1 MRTGYVLIL
10 MGLIT
15 ACSSGGGA
23 SDLASNDAEP
33 PPANNPPTISGSP
46 ATTVTQDQAY
56 SFTPVASDPDRDT
69 LTFSISSQP
78 AWADFDTGTGS
89 LSGTPGAAH
98 VGTTIDV
105 TISVTDGTTSVS
117 LMPFDLEVQIIQLGS
132 ATVSWDIP
140 TTNADGSTLT
150 DLDGFN
156 VDYGR
161 ASQTYTRLK
170 VVNDESLGFVLIE
183 GLEPGTWFFAV
194 TAFDLAGNKSSPS
207 TEVSKVVNP

>member
-1 MRTGYVLIL
+1 MLIL
-10 MGLIT
+10 TGLIT
-15 ACSSGGGA
+15 ACSSGGGG
-23 SDLASNDAEP
+23 SDSASNDVAP

-56 SFTPVASDPDRDT
+56 SFTPVASDPDGDT

-89 LSGTPGAAH
+89 LSGTPEAAH
-98 VGTTIDV
+98 VGTTLDV
-105 TISVTDGTTSVS
+105 TISVSDGATSVS

-156 VDYGR
+156 IDYGQT
-161 ASQTYTRLK
+161 SQTYTRLK
-170 VVNDESLGFVLIE
+170 VVNDESLDSVLIE

-194 TAFDLAGNKSSPS
+194 TAFDLAGNQSAPS